1 MLTGPLIFIGPL
13 TVGRASDSQ
22 RGPVFLAGP
31 DGQRVRW
38 SDCEFFVGFRTYFMT
53 YVRVSVASA
62 RVLALAGHR
71 PSGPRKPQGDTH
83 PLRPPPPPP
92 LGYVP
97 GPEGGDLKLS
107 SRRS

>member
-31 DGQRVRW
+31 DGQRAI
-38 SDCEFFVGFRTYFMT
+38 CLTCFFVGFRTYFMT

-62 RVLALAGHR
+62 
-71 PSGPRKPQGDTH
+71 
-83 PLRPPPPPP
+83 
-92 LGYVP
+92 
-97 GPEGGDLKLS
+97 
-107 SRRS
+107 

>member
-31 DGQRVRW
+31 DGQRTALT
-38 SDCEFFVGFRTYFMT
+38 CFFFVGFRTDFMT

-62 RVLALAGHR
+62 
-71 PSGPRKPQGDTH
+71 
-83 PLRPPPPPP
+83 
-92 LGYVP
+92 
-97 GPEGGDLKLS
+97 
-107 SRRS
+107 